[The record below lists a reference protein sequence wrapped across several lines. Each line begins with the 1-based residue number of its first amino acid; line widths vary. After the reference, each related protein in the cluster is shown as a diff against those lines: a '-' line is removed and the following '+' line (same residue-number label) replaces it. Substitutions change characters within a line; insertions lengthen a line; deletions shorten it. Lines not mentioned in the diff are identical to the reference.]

1 MNWKDKTW
9 DLAWRAA
16 DQYYENVLKRGKY
29 PGEFNLYKGMDKDD
43 AVYDLAKRYV
53 GKLREVIPEETYN
66 ENMER
71 EVDALD
77 VGAVQKF
84 MFEFGEE
91 PFSATRKGKFDK
103 VMDEWY
109 KWGPKETEAHMYDFG
124 YDPAR
129 EGDRQKF
136 LAELADYQTAHDRA
150 GIVKT
155 TLAGEDKTSGL
166 PFFRAFPAPVQK
178 FGFAMM
184 PTLTDESTRQS
195 LTGDFD
201 DARAYGAA
209 AIDLGAAAAFGAG
222 GNIKNIVASPLKA
235 AAFDAGV
242 EAARQ
247 GINYGVGY
255 ETDPMA
261 PVSAGA
267 AGAFAPMGGNWLA
280 HYISKGGN
288 MEAKPIARG
297 FRRGLRGADDP
308 LEAERNELKQMLLD
322 VREASKSGRGTVVKS
337 GKMKSAAENLGDI
350 DKALMRDT
358 AKEKLMSL
366 GFRSAEDESTLDAR
380 ITAAQMKLNNTQQ
393 SIDQLIDS
401 KGRIPEDLRKNLLN
415 EAGKRADLAKKEL
428 EDALSAQKAYNESTF
443 FGNDRT
449 KYPYIESVIG
459 GNPEQG
465 KIGGTGL
472 ASVKLPPKGRP
483 EGVSGWFGVS
493 AAPKSYP
500 TKATMSVEKVL
511 TKYYDTPVKPNIKT
525 ATGYMDAT
533 TAKKYKPAMTAI
545 KSQFPE
551 KYANDLAQGDR
562 KKYIAAQQL
571 GGLVG
576 ASLKQVEPNLK
587 ANPFEPLT
595 YEEKVNN
602 FKKSEWFKNLPEGKK
617 NIIEKVLKGE

>member
-29 PGEFNLYKGMDKDD
+29 PGEFNLYKRMDKDD
-43 AVYDLAKRYV
+43 AVYELAKRNV
-53 GKLREVIPEETYN
+53 SKLREVIPEETYN

-91 PFSATRKGKFDK
+91 PFSATRKGKLDK
-103 VMDEWY
+103 VMDKWY
-109 KWGPKETEAHMYDFG
+109 GWGPKETEAHMYEFG

-261 PVSAGA
+261 PVSAGL
-267 AGAFAPMGGNWLA
+267 AGAFAPTGGNWIA
-280 HYISKGGN
+280 HYLSKGGSL
-288 MEAKPIARG
+288 EAKPIARG

-308 LEAERNELKQMLLD
+308 LTAERNELKQLLMNIH
-322 VREASKSGRGTVVKS
+322 EASKKGQGTVVQE
-337 GKMKSAAENLGDI
+337 GKVIPAADNLGDI
-350 DKALMRDT
+350 EKALLRDKAKD
-358 AKEKLMSL
+358 KLMSL
-366 GFRSAEDESTLDAR
+366 GFRSAEDEAGLEARVLDAQNKF
-380 ITAAQMKLNNTQQ
+380 ASAQQ
-393 SIDQLIDS
+393 SLNQVTDTR
-401 KGRIPEDLRKNLLN
+401 GVIPEDLRKSMLTYH
-415 EAGKRADLAKKEL
+415 GKRAELAQKEL
-428 EDALSAQKAYNESTF
+428 EEALSAQKKYNDAHKTF
-443 FGNDRT
+443 FGNDREG
-449 KYPYIESVIG
+449 YPYVEDVIG
-459 GNPEQG
+459 GSPELG
-465 KIGGTGL
+465 KSNSPL
-472 ASVKLPPKGRP
+472 ADLDLPPMERP
-483 EGVSGWFGVS
+483 NILGVQET
-493 AAPKSYP
+493 ARQKTYP
-500 TKATMSVEKVL
+500 TKPTVSVEEVL
-511 TKYYDTPVKPNIKT
+511 TKYYDTPIKPDIKT
-525 ATGYMDAT
+525 ATGYMDAA
-533 TAKKYKPAMTAI
+533 TARKHKPALDVL
-545 KSQFPE
+545 KEQLPE
-551 KYANDLAQGDR
+551 KYNNNFGEGR

-571 GGLVG
+571 GGLIG

-587 ANPFEPLT
+587 ANPFEPQS
-595 YEEKVNN
+595 YADKVMN
-602 FKKSEWFKNLPEGKK
+602 FKNSKWYQSLPEDKK
-617 NIIEKVLKGE
+617 NAIEKVLKGE

>member
-29 PGEFNLYKGMDKDD
+29 PGEFNLYKSMDKDD

-91 PFSATRKGKFDK
+91 PFGATRKGKFDK
-103 VMDEWY
+103 VMNEWY
-109 KWGPKETEAHMYDFG
+109 NWGPKETEAHMYEFG

-166 PFFRAFPAPVQK
+166 PVFRAAPSFVQK

-201 DARAYGAA
+201 DSRAYGAA

-235 AAFDAGV
+235 ALYDAGV

-247 GINYGVGY
+247 GINYGADY
-255 ETDPMA
+255 EVDPMA
-261 PVSAGA
+261 PVTAGT

-288 MEAKPIARG
+288 MEAKPLARG

-337 GKMKSAAENLGDI
+337 GKMKQAAKNLGDI
-350 DKALMRDT
+350 DKALLRDT
-358 AKEKLMSL
+358 AKEKLMAL
-366 GFRSAEDESTLDAR
+366 GFRSAEDEVGLDAR
-380 ITAAQMKLNNTQQ
+380 VITAQQDFDLTQQ
-393 SIDQLIDS
+393 SINQLIDS
-401 KGRIPEDLRKNLLN
+401 RGKIPEDLRKSLLN
-415 EAGKRADLAKKEL
+415 EAGKRADLAKKKL
-428 EDALSAQKAYNESTF
+428 EDALAAQKAYKESTF

-449 KYPYIESVIG
+449 KYPYVESVIG
-459 GNPEQG
+459 GSPEVG
-465 KIGGTGL
+465 KTGSPL
-472 ASVKLPPKGRP
+472 DEIVLPPPGRP
-483 EGVSGWFGVS
+483 EGIVGTT
-493 AAPKSYP
+493 APKSYP
-500 TKATMSVEKVL
+500 KKISLPVEKVL

-525 ATGYMDAT
+525 ATGYMDAA
-533 TAKKYKPAMTAI
+533 TAKKHKPAMNAI

-551 KYANDLAQGDR
+551 KYANDLAQGGR

-587 ANPFEPLT
+587 ANPFDPLT
-595 YEEKVNN
+595 YADKVNN
-602 FKKSEWFKNLPEGKK
+602 FKQSEWYKNLPEKK
-617 NIIEKVLKGE
+617 KTAIEKVLKGE